1 MCLAMCWEL
10 YYPPIMALALHATS
24 CLRHLKKKTE
34 DRVTQ
39 EDGEA
44 CLCLRRPRLTCDLTF
59 THSLLFAYILFALLL

>member
-1 MCLAMCWEL
+1 MCLVMCWEL
-10 YYPPIMALALHATS
+10 YYPPIMALTA
-24 CLRHLKKKTE
+24 RHILSEASEEKTE

-39 EDGEA
+39 EDREA